1 MKRKLLLLLFII
13 FSIGVSLA
21 QPTTED
27 VLNMLVNEHVIKSE
41 KVDSLRADIAVEQQ
55 KTPKDKTFTVDVDF
69 RTRSEIR
76 SGYGKLRNDTSHAA
90 TFTNQRSRIMMT
102 YKQEGKFIFHTSFQD
117 IRVWGNAAQK
127 STAGTVQIFE
137 AWVQPFITPKL
148 SVKIGKQ
155 KLAFDNQR
163 LFAENDWRPQS
174 GTHDAFNLVYRGSK
188 LSSDLAF
195 AFNQNAQDINTAE
208 EYFGTSYNNAA
219 TYKALGVSYLKWNAS
234 ERWTLSAIN
243 SAEGL
248 QTTKVGESKEKMYM
262 RYTDGG
268 RIEYEKGRWYFTT
281 AAYLQSGWLASGK
294 KVTAWY
300 VQPEIKYTANSVTIR
315 LGAEVFSGDDAR
327 HPISNNSV
335 DHNFNTLYGV
345 AHRFNGN
352 MEFFTQKPANLSNA
366 GMINPYLFFVK
377 RIGKKVELKADF
389 HTFYSE
395 NNYVVTTT
403 TSPYFKKGALVPKY
417 LGFEND
423 LLLSFFPN
431 AFTKIDLGASY
442 AIATHA
448 MSEILSK
455 SDGYY
460 GNTNM
465 IPTWYYVSLS
475 FKPQLFKYKF

>member
-1 MKRKLLLLLFII
+1 MKRKLLLILFSV
-13 FSIGVSLA
+13 FSIGVAIA

-27 VLNMLVNEHVIKSE
+27 LLNILVNENVLNRD

-55 KTPKDKTFTVDVDF
+55 KTPKDKTFTIEADL

-76 SGYGKLRNDTSHAA
+76 SGFGKLRNDTSHAS
-90 TFTNQRSRIMMT
+90 TFTNQRSRILMT

-127 STAGTVQIFE
+127 STAGTLQIFE
-137 AWVQPFITPKL
+137 AWAQPFITPKL
-148 SVKIGKQ
+148 SVRIGKQ
-155 KLAFDNQR
+155 KLVFDNQR

-174 GTHDAFNLVYRGSK
+174 GTHDAFNLIYRGNK
-188 LSSDLAF
+188 LSSDLAV

-208 EYFGTSYNNAA
+208 TYFGTAYNNAVA
-219 TYKALGVSYLKWNAS
+219 YKGLAVSYLKWNAS
-234 ERWTLSAIN
+234 ERFTLSAIN

-248 QTTKVGESKEKMYM
+248 QSTIIGESREKMYM

-268 RIEYEKGRWYFTT
+268 RVEYEKGSWYLTLS
-281 AAYLQSGWLASGK
+281 AYLQSGWLATGK

-300 VQPEIKYTANSVTIR
+300 VQPEVKYTKNSITVR
-315 LGAEVFSGDDAR
+315 LGAEVFSGDNAR
-327 HPISNNSV
+327 HTTDNQSV

-366 GMINPYLFFVK
+366 GMINPYLFLVK
-377 RIGKKVELKADF
+377 RLGKKVELKADF

-395 NNYVVTTT
+395 NNYVVTAASPVFTT
-403 TSPYFKKGALVPKY
+403 GTLIPKY

-431 AFTKIDLGASY
+431 AYTKIDLGASY
-442 AIATHA
+442 AIATA
-448 MSEILSK
+448 SMSQVLAK
-455 SDGYY
+455 SNGYY

-475 FKPQLFKYKF
+475 FKPQLFKHKF